1 MSKEF
6 LQVEDN
12 PSLVRDNLSQAIIN
26 IDNEAYERYMEKKKH
41 QLSKDQEIVNLRK
54 EIEDLKNMIY
64 KMVEGGALNQK

>member
-1 MSKEF
+1 MSEEF

>member
-1 MSKEF
+1 MSEEF

-26 IDNEAYERYMEKKKH
+26 IDYEAYERYMEKKKH

>member
-1 MSKEF
+1 MSEEF
-6 LQVEDN
+6 LQGEDN

>member
-1 MSKEF
+1 MTEEF

>member
-1 MSKEF
+1 MSEEF

-41 QLSKDQEIVNLRK
+41 QLSKDQEIVN
-54 EIEDLKNMIY
+54 
-64 KMVEGGALNQK
+64 